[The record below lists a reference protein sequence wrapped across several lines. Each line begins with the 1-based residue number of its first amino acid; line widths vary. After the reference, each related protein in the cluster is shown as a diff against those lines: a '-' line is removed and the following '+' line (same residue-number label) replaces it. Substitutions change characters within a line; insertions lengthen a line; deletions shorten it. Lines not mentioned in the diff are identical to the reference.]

1 MQIQVNG
8 EAFEIAQNANLS
20 ALVALQDLQGKRI
33 AIEVNGELVTRSEY
47 HAFQLKAGD
56 KVEIVQAIGGG

>member
-8 EAFEIAQNANLS
+8 KAFEITQNANLS

-33 AIEVNGELVTRSEY
+33 AIEVNGELVTRSQY
-47 HAFQLKAGD
+47 DAFRLNEND
-56 KVEIVQAIGGG
+56 TVEIVQAIGGG

>member
-8 EAFEIAQNANLS
+8 EAFEITQNANLS

-33 AIEVNGELVTRSEY
+33 AIEVNGELVTRSQY
-47 HAFQLKAGD
+47 DAFRLNEND
-56 KVEIVQAIGGG
+56 TVEIVQAIGGG